1 VYSDK
6 NEFKIEKTERQNLA
20 KAMQEFIKKR
30 IEKWKDRTKRIPV
43 KIVRNI
49 YTRKN

>member
-6 NEFKIEKTERQNLA
+6 NQLKTEKTERQNLA
-20 KAMQEFIKKR
+20 KAMQEFIKKL

-49 YTRKN
+49 FTRKN